1 MRIKKMTATFGKLDG
16 AVLELREGLN
26 ILTAPNEAGKS
37 TWCAFLR
44 AMLYGIPTRERD
56 TRTALAEKNRYA
68 PWSGAPMAGEIE
80 LTWRGQ
86 DITLRR
92 FAKGASPFG
101 GFEAVYTGTGEAVSG
116 LTAENCGEV
125 LLGVGR
131 ETFQRTAFVGQSGVP
146 IDADPDLEKRIA
158 ALVSSGEEVRLYA
171 CGGDGTLNEVVNGA
185 AGFDNAAVTCV
196 PKGTGNDFLKL
207 FGPRFRE
214 LFNDLEAL
222 AAGPQRAF
230 DLMDC
235 NGKLGLDVVCA
246 GVDARIAAGVHR
258 YKDLRFVSGIGAY
271 LLSLTE
277 QVIFRGLCRPLT
289 IRADGLDW
297 QERQTAILCI
307 CNGRHYGGGFMPVP
321 DAMPDDGVLDVLAVG
336 EISRLTF
343 FRLVGKYAQ
352 GLYRQYPQFI
362 TDWHGQSLSFS
373 SPREITVVVDGEVMR
388 GTRFTVRLSP
398 LKINFFFP
406 AGADYSPEF

>member
-1 MRIKKMTATFGKLDG
+1 MRHLFIINPAAGRPESTAR
-16 AVLELREGLN
+16 LETLLSRLSFPHEVAY
-26 ILTAPNEAGKS
+26 TREAGDAQRLAA
-37 TWCAFLR
+37 TAV
-44 AMLYGIPTRERD
+44 
-56 TRTALAEKNRYA
+56 RT
-68 PWSGAPMAGEIE
+68 
-80 LTWRGQ
+80 
-86 DITLRR
+86 
-92 FAKGASPFG
+92 G
-101 GFEAVYTGTGEAVSG
+101 GPV
-116 LTAENCGEV
+116 
-125 LLGVGR
+125 
-131 ETFQRTAFVGQSGVP
+131 
-146 IDADPDLEKRIA
+146 RI
-158 ALVSSGEEVRLYA
+158 YA

-214 LFNDLEAL
+214 LFYDLEAL

-230 DLMDC
+230 DLMD
-235 NGKLGLDVVCA
+235 
-246 GVDARIAAGVHR
+246 
-258 YKDLRFVSGIGAY
+258 
-271 LLSLTE
+271 
-277 QVIFRGLCRPLT
+277 
-289 IRADGLDW
+289 
-297 QERQTAILCI
+297 

-336 EISRLTF
+336 ETSRLTF

-352 GLYRQYPQFI
+352 GLYRQYPQLI
-362 TDWHGQSLSFS
+362 TDWHGQSLSFF